1 MLYGHR
7 SFTEYKSK
15 EDTIILS
22 EVYFGKNEDMERLE
36 KSVINMRK
44 VARKKRFDMRSTDPS
59 VEEFCTT
66 VEDIFGFETVG
77 VSIKATNEVNAACY
91 PIGQRIGKGYSEK
104 IIKDNLIADE
114 KTFKFRKEA
123 HFSVLFIINLGLLM
137 DERFTDSEVTA
148 VLIHE
153 IGHNFSDCFNPNKVE
168 VRGFMT
174 FNILGILL
182 SGYIQALDFVKAKIK
197 AFDLINQYDIDI
209 EDPKTDRDKKFVNAL
224 NSINKGL
231 RKTITDYL
239 TSAVATAVFNS
250 SKFVDKAIQ
259 LTKTKEKNKFGI
271 GFFLRTFNISWEI
284 YTNIKEFISLRPTSI
299 AKIFDPVQK
308 FIDRTSLYQYAFTMP
323 ARGKSYKDEKLAD
336 KFVAVYG
343 YGPELSSYLKKIEFN
358 SATGIKVRDIVTS
371 TPILGLYYNITN
383 MPGMLIVDLLSTHPN
398 SVNRVKSTIDT
409 LEKELQ
415 RTDLRKKQKDVI
427 QSNIDES
434 RKILDQM
441 ITITSNPFTDTFI
454 GKKIYYGILYHL
466 CGGDIRDIVLNIKD
480 DDMDTIYDDAMER
493 NKKHP

>member
-7 SFTEYKSK
+7 SFTEYKSR

-44 VARKKRFDMRSTDPS
+44 VARKKRFDMRSTDPC

-77 VSIKATNEVNAACY
+77 VSIKATNEINAACY
-91 PIGQRIGKGYSEK
+91 PIGQRIGKEYSEK

-168 VRGFMT
+168 VRGFWT
-174 FNILGILL
+174 FRILGTLL
-182 SGYIQALDFVKAKIK
+182 SGYVEALEFVKAKIK
-197 AFDLINQYDIDI
+197 IGKLIKDNDINV
-209 EDPKTDRDKKFVNAL
+209 ENPKTDIDYKFAL
-224 NSINKGL
+224 GLNTINKGL
-231 RKTITDYL
+231 SKTIAKYI
-239 TSAVATAVFNS
+239 TSAVQQAVFNS
-250 SKFVDKAIQ
+250 SIFIDKAIK
-259 LTKTKEKNKFGI
+259 LTKMKEKSKFGL
-271 GFFLRTFNISWEI
+271 GFFLRSLSISEEI
-284 YTNIKEFISLRPTSI
+284 FINIKEFISLGPSSI
-299 AKIFDPVQK
+299 VNIFDPIQNLMDK
-308 FIDRTSLYQYAFTMP
+308 TSLYQYVLTMP
-323 ARGKSYKDEKLAD
+323 SRGKSYKDEKLAD

-343 YGPELSSYLKKIEFN
+343 YGVELSSFLKKIEYN
-358 SATGIKVRDIVTS
+358 SATGIRTRDIITS
-371 TPILGLYYNITN
+371 TPILGLYYNVTK
-383 MPGMLIVDLLSTHPN
+383 MPGLLVTDLLSTHPN
-398 SVNRVKSTIDT
+398 SVNRVKSNIDT

-441 ITITSNPFTDTFI
+441 ITVTDNPFTDTFI

-466 CGGDIRDIVLNIKD
+466 CGGDVRDIVLNIKD

-493 NKKHP
+493 NKKYP

>member
-7 SFTEYKSK
+7 SFTGYKSR

-44 VARKKRFDMRSTDPS
+44 VARKKRFDMRSTDSS

-182 SGYIQALDFVKAKIK
+182 SGYIQALDFVKVKIK
-197 AFDLINQYDIDI
+197 VFDLINKYDIDI
-209 EDPKTDRDKKFVNAL
+209 ENPKTNRDKMFVNAL
-224 NSINKGL
+224 DSINKGL
-231 RKTITDYL
+231 RRTITDYL

-250 SKFVDKAIQ
+250 SKVIDEAIKI
-259 LTKTKEKNKFGI
+259 TKTKEKNKYGI
-271 GFFLRTFNISWEI
+271 GFFLKIFNISWEI

-299 AKIFDPVQK
+299 ARIFDPIQN

-336 KFVAVYG
+336 KFAAVYG

-441 ITITSNPFTDTFI
+441 ITVTSNPFTDTFI

-466 CGGDIRDIVLNIKD
+466 CGGDVRDIVLNIKD